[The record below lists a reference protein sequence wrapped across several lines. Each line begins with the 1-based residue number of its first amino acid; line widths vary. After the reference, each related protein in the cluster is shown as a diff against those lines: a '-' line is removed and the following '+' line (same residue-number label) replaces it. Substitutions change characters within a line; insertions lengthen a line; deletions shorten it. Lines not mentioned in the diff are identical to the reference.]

1 MKTIFSIIFVSIFIT
16 VFAQKFEL
24 KDSVLIENKT
34 IKSIDTDLNNS
45 IYLISD
51 TRIEKIFQSKKNKS
65 IDLKNIIT
73 SVDINNPLRAYVYSN
88 FNQLTILDEDLNPI
102 QDIVKIKSN
111 DFMPASLKVVDTQ
124 FCWFYDLI
132 GNKIVYYN
140 YQLQKPIL
148 TSKQIYLKHNDQ
160 SIDKIHVYKN
170 LVYLKGQKTIYVYDD
185 YGNFKS
191 NFEFDTNHQPF
202 YFYKDVIFYI
212 NDNKLISK
220 NIINQNLT
228 TFIDLEN
235 VKSFALN
242 EKNLYTLVENKIYS
256 YTILNTNN

>member
-1 MKTIFSIIFVSIFIT
+1 M
-16 VFAQKFEL
+16 
-24 KDSVLIENKT
+24 
-34 IKSIDTDLNNS
+34 
-45 IYLISD
+45 
-51 TRIEKIFQSKKNKS
+51 
-65 IDLKNIIT
+65 
-73 SVDINNPLRAYVYSN
+73 
-88 FNQLTILDEDLNPI
+88 
-102 QDIVKIKSN
+102 
-111 DFMPASLKVVDTQ
+111 
-124 FCWFYDLI
+124 
-132 GNKIVYYN
+132 
-140 YQLQKPIL
+140 
-148 TSKQIYLKHNDQ
+148 
-160 SIDKIHVYKN
+160 
-170 LVYLKGQKTIYVYDD
+170 YLKGQKTIYVYDD